1 MLNLTTTLACAV
13 RGNSRYHIMIEKQE
27 PMSLTN
33 FKVAYRTYAEIKVSD
48 SMFQA
53 MWILLANQRE
63 PIYDLDNTV

>member
-1 MLNLTTTLACAV
+1 
-13 RGNSRYHIMIEKQE
+13 MIEKQE

-63 PIYDLDNTV
+63 LYLIVAQFG